1 MEVKIRFNTDH
12 HAITNPKKW
21 RLIIDGQEKLVDEIN
36 ILGKCHTTS
45 DDMEKVGL
53 KHHISCVAK
62 TIVYKND
69 VVERIING
77 FPYRA
82 EIAEI
87 NTL

>member
-21 RLIIDGQEKLVDEIN
+21 RLIIDGHEKLVDEIN
-36 ILGKCHTTS
+36 IVGKCHTTS

-62 TIVYKND
+62 SIIYTTD
-69 VVERIING
+69 MVERIING
-77 FPYRA
+77 FPYHA

-87 NTL
+87 TTL